1 MLLERNDGWQIQG
14 LTAVHHL
21 FLTPEVI
28 EKRKPLSPSA
38 RRAGWVGCNIRLD
51 LIVPDAQIHV
61 VHKGVPSSPQIV
73 RQRFQRFNRLKNI
86 GPNSRGW
93 ATLTLRIVRSLNK
106 QAFSLDEIYSKE
118 QVFSASY
125 PENRNIRAKL
135 RQQLQV
141 LRDLGYLEFLGRG
154 SYRLLI

>member
-1 MLLERNDGWQIQG
+1 

-28 EKRKPLSPSA
+28 EKRKPLSSAA

-51 LIVPDAQIHV
+51 LIAPDAQIEV
-61 VHKGVPSSPQIV
+61 VHKQNPTNPQLV
-73 RQRFQRFNRLKNI
+73 REKFQQFNRLKSI
-86 GPNSRGW
+86 ALNSRGW

-106 QAFSLDEIYSKE
+106 PTFSLDEIYAKQ

-125 PENRNIRAKL
+125 PETLLSGYKSNRFNW
-135 RQQLQV
+135 LQISPKS
-141 LRDLGYLEFLGRG
+141 L
-154 SYRLLI
+154 SQSIS